1 MKSYLDILDNVLSNG
16 RWREREDEPRVL
28 SFFGETFR
36 HDMINGF
43 PLVTTNEIPIQ
54 LAWAGLE
61 GLLHGVTSSS
71 LGPIDGYQWRRFNQ
85 AYDENDD
92 GCLAQYD
99 QLKRIVE
106 ALHSDPEDPT
116 LICTSWNPVQLEKMS
131 LKPSRILWNVVV
143 SEDRLNLAWYQR
155 SAEII
160 RGLPINI
167 ALYGTLLL
175 LLAETSGLKP
185 GTLHGTFADCYIREA
200 HVAGAEKQLEREPR
214 ELPIVTLGLNGDS
227 LLQWS
232 RKSATLHNYNPYPR
246 LDFSPILL

>member
-16 RWREREDEPRVL
+16 HWKESEEVGKVL
-28 SFFGETFR
+28 SLFGETFR
-36 HDMINGF
+36 HEMVDGF
-43 PLVTTNEIPIQ
+43 PLVTTNETPIE

-61 GLLHGVTSSS
+61 GLIHGITSSK

-85 AYDENDD
+85 SYDENDD
-92 GCLAQYD
+92 GCLSRYD
-99 QLKRIVE
+99 QLQRIVN
-106 ALHSDPEDPT
+106 ALKTDPTDTT

-131 LKPSRILWNVVV
+131 LKPYRILWNVVV
-143 SEDRLNLAWYQR
+143 SEDKLNLAWYQR

-167 ALYGTLLL
+167 ALHATLLL

-185 GTLHGTFADCYIREA
+185 GALHGTFADCYIREA
-200 HVAGAEKQLEREPR
+200 HVVGAEKQLERAPR
-214 ELPIVTLGLNGDS
+214 ELPIVTLGLDEGS
-227 LLQWS
+227 VLQWS
-232 RKSATLHNYNPYPR
+232 RKNATLHNYNPHPR